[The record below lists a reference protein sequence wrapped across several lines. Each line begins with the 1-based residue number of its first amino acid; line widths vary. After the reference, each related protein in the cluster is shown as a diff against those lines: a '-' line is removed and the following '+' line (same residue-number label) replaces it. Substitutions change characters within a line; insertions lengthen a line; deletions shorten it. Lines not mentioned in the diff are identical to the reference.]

1 MLTPTFPKLKEDT
14 QNGSFKKS
22 PILLGLNEERNSYVF
37 PHCEMWLWHTQHGYC
52 LPTDSPKLAHQS
64 ILCSYWVGNT
74 LLLAGPPGSQ
84 SQANLAQLGEPL
96 LRGAENLTPSV
107 LSFVKQQEGNRRQQ
121 KKSYLT
127 LQGYIEKR
135 PKNKK

>member
-1 MLTPTFPKLKEDT
+1 MYFP
-14 QNGSFKKS
+14 
-22 PILLGLNEERNSYVF
+22 IVR
-37 PHCEMWLWHTQHGYC
+37 CGYGIHSMATAC
-52 LPTDSPKLAHQS
+52 PQIAPKLAHQS
-64 ILCSYWVGNT
+64 IFCSYRVGNT

-96 LRGAENLTPSV
+96 LRGAENFTPSV

-135 PKNKK
+135 PKKKKKRMLWL